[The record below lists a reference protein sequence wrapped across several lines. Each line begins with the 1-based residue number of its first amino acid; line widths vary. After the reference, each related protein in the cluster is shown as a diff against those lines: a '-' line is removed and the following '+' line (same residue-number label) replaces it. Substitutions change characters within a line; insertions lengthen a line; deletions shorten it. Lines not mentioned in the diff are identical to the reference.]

1 VDHGGEEQH
10 LSHGQATTTAPHLG
24 SAGIA
29 GMPSTGDGD
38 GDLAEDTE
46 KKEQRTPRR
55 RTRSPN
61 KTELERIEQHG
72 GALN

>member
-1 VDHGGEEQH
+1 
-10 LSHGQATTTAPHLG
+10 
-24 SAGIA
+24 
-29 GMPSTGDGD
+29 MPSTGDGD